1 MVKAVTKKPMAK
13 KPMAKK
19 PKPASTKLTP
29 AQQQAQIKRAIAAD
43 QKRLKNALDEKPSAA
58 MLKKAK
64 QAEVDRKMKAAA
76 KRNYKNK

>member
-1 MVKAVTKKPMAK
+1 MVKAVTKKPMGK
-13 KPMAKK
+13 KPKPT

-43 QKRLKNALDEKPSAA
+43 QKRVKTALDEKPSAA

-64 QAEVDRKMKAAA
+64 QAEVDRKMRAAA